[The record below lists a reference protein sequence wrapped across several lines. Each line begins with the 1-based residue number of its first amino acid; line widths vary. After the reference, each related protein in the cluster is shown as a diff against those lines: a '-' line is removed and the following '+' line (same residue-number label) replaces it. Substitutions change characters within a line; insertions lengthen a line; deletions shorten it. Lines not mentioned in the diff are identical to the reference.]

1 VPGSIADAAAPWIR
15 KAKLRPGDLVCSRI
29 YKSPISAPVSRSP
42 RDRYPAALTFSRV
55 AIASSNHA
63 ESSGRG
69 STRLVRCGSAPRQ
82 LSDQMIVSASLADT
96 SLPSWPNSWRSPPT
110 SMRIDWLIPL
120 RKPEQSRLLYELGN
134 RSTRLRKITCIK
146 QNVSLR

>member
-1 VPGSIADAAAPWIR
+1 MPGSIADAAAPWIR
-15 KAKLRPGDLVCSRI
+15 KAKLRPGRPWSAAAFT
-29 YKSPISAPVSRSP
+29 SPPISAPVSRSP

-55 AIASSNHA
+55 AIASSDHA

-110 SMRIDWLIPL
+110 SMRIDWLIPPTETGA
-120 RKPEQSRLLYELGN
+120 KPLALM
-134 RSTRLRKITCIK
+134 
-146 QNVSLR
+146 SLATAPPASGKSLA